1 MHRLLPALLALAC
14 ATGTRSSTSPS
25 PARAAGSSPSAPPS
39 PGPSAP
45 AGDDAADLRFQRDLA
60 ETASFSLGRPS
71 AARPTPDGK
80 QVLFLRSEPRRSLRR
95 LYVFDVASAQVREL
109 VTPEQILKGAAER
122 LSAQEKARRER
133 MRMRYSGFTS
143 YQLSEAGDK
152 VLVSLGGRVYV
163 LTLADGAAREV
174 VGPGPKGEPAFDAKL
189 SPDGALVSFVR
200 AGELWVAKVA
210 GGPARPVTSG
220 ATATKTHAQ
229 AEFVAQE
236 EMDRF
241 TGYWWSPDSRLLVY
255 EEADAAKV
263 ESLFLADPV
272 DPMAKV
278 EPAPYPRPGRANVEV
293 TLGIV
298 PVGGG
303 RTTWIDWDRARYPYL
318 ARVLWQEH
326 APLTLVVQTR
336 DQRDLG
342 LLAVDPKSGRTHE
355 LLHEHDDTWVSLN
368 QDYEWLRDGSGF
380 LWPSERGG
388 AWQLELRAPDGKLVR
403 TLTKPGFGFD
413 GVRYV
418 DLERRR
424 VVVLAGAEPVDH
436 QLYELLLAGGPPE
449 PLTRGPQVHDATF
462 ARSSRVHVLSS
473 GSVGSFG
480 TLEVFRADGSLAGAL
495 PSVAVQPPFLPRVE
509 IAKVGPGPGFWS
521 ALVKP
526 RNFDRSRRYPIIVDV
541 YGGPGTRVVS
551 PSASHYVRAQWMAD
565 HGFLVAFIDGRG
577 TPGRGHAWERA
588 IFQKF
593 AEVPLADQV
602 TALEAL
608 AAREP
613 AIDLRRV
620 GIIGHS
626 FGGYMAALAVLR
638 RPDVFRAAVASAPVV
653 DWLDYDTHYTERY
666 LGVPAAEDSQ
676 IYQQNGLLKYAPAL
690 ERPLLLIHGTADDNV
705 HFNQTLKLSDA
716 LFRAGRRFEL
726 IALPRQTHLFYEP
739 QLAFRY
745 WQRVFAFFREHLS
758 D

>member
-60 ETASFSLGRPS
+60 ETASFTLGRPS
-71 AARPTPDGK
+71 AARPTPHRK
-80 QVLFLRSEPRRSLRR
+80 QALFLRSEPRRSLRR

-163 LTLADGAAREV
+163 LTLADGAARGV
-174 VGPGPKGEPAFDAKL
+174 VGPGPKGGPAFDAKL

-272 DPMAKV
+272 DPVAKV

-355 LLHEHDDTWVSLN
+355 LL
-368 QDYEWLRDGSGF
+368 
-380 LWPSERGG
+380 
-388 AWQLELRAPDGKLVR
+388 
-403 TLTKPGFGFD
+403 
-413 GVRYV
+413 
-418 DLERRR
+418 
-424 VVVLAGAEPVDH
+424 
-436 QLYELLLAGGPPE
+436 
-449 PLTRGPQVHDATF
+449 
-462 ARSSRVHVLSS
+462 
-473 GSVGSFG
+473 
-480 TLEVFRADGSLAGAL
+480 
-495 PSVAVQPPFLPRVE
+495 
-509 IAKVGPGPGFWS
+509 
-521 ALVKP
+521 
-526 RNFDRSRRYPIIVDV
+526 
-541 YGGPGTRVVS
+541 
-551 PSASHYVRAQWMAD
+551 
-565 HGFLVAFIDGRG
+565 
-577 TPGRGHAWERA
+577 
-588 IFQKF
+588 
-593 AEVPLADQV
+593 
-602 TALEAL
+602 
-608 AAREP
+608 
-613 AIDLRRV
+613 
-620 GIIGHS
+620 
-626 FGGYMAALAVLR
+626 
-638 RPDVFRAAVASAPVV
+638 
-653 DWLDYDTHYTERY
+653 
-666 LGVPAAEDSQ
+666 
-676 IYQQNGLLKYAPAL
+676 
-690 ERPLLLIHGTADDNV
+690 
-705 HFNQTLKLSDA
+705 
-716 LFRAGRRFEL
+716 
-726 IALPRQTHLFYEP
+726 
-739 QLAFRY
+739 
-745 WQRVFAFFREHLS
+745 
-758 D
+758 